1 MGAACGI
8 LASIWGKVAPLWWI
22 LAPIIAFAVTTA
34 IVSVAISVMRL
45 IRGRHYRRF
54 EDKDERT
61 LVHNFPL
68 PAIDPSDA
76 EQRRKSLSPLV
87 GKAHKVAS
95 NAQTRYYN
103 AVVGSA
109 ACLVLAFVALALGTL
124 RATDLLA
131 CFDWKSAELL
141 LNYIDVMA
149 MSGVLALFVYG
160 HWVSPPWIAS
170 RAGAELLR
178 QYQILYVVFPDAISP
193 KPAADLK
200 IQFNTEAD
208 LVTAEV
214 EDGQIVDITRRIQK
228 FWNKRKELL
237 GDRTLTEADLST
249 DALLVYLQRRA
260 RRQLIWFSAAKARL
274 EANAEWR
281 NVVLLILY
289 CFTFMLAGFKLVLF
303 LLGTELPLLVYVQPP
318 LLFVTGLSASVTAYY
333 INQNSRSLIHR
344 YNTQE
349 RFITDWLTTFDKR
362 WSFASLPLL
371 SIDDAAK
378 KDLRAEIFRFEDMMI
393 EELLDWIHI
402 TGHDAIELAP

>member
-1 MGAACGI
+1 MGTACGV
-8 LASIWGKVAPLWWI
+8 LASFWGEVAPFWWI
-22 LAPIIAFAVTTA
+22 LAPVIALAVTTA
-34 IVSVAISVMRL
+34 IVSVAMSVMRL

-54 EDKDERT
+54 EDRDEGT
-61 LVHNFPL
+61 LFHDFSP

-76 EQRRKSLSPLV
+76 EQRRKSLSSLV

-160 HWVSPPWIAS
+160 HWVSPPWIA
-170 RAGAELLR
+170 RRTGAELMR
-178 QYQILYVVFPDAISP
+178 QYQFLSVVFPSAISP
-193 KPAADLK
+193 ESAADLK
-200 IQFNTEAD
+200 NQFDTEVG
-208 LVTAEV
+208 LVAAKV
-214 EDGQIVDITRRIQK
+214 EDGEIVDITTRVQK
-228 FWNKRKELL
+228 FWKERKELL
-237 GDRTLTEADLST
+237 ADRTLTDTDLTT
-249 DALLVYLQRRA
+249 DALLIYVQRRA

-281 NVVLLILY
+281 SVVLLILY

-349 RFITDWLTTFDKR
+349 RFIADWLTTFDKR
-362 WSFASLPLL
+362 WNFASLPLL
-371 SIDDAAK
+371 TIDDAAK

-402 TGHDAIELAP
+402 TSYDAIELAP